1 PSAYQERPDKS
12 ARDALA
18 PSSIVLR
25 NLARKASSTRS
36 HARFVGRP
44 FGARLEMKGNGQAVA
59 HGAAS
64 ILNAFATGKGAAI
77 GVDLW
82 TRARV
87 SLKDGEGETSGF
99 VSSNPQES
107 SKLAI
112 RVVEKV
118 LEHYG
123 YERKLHGEVV
133 TSSNIPT
140 PVGLKRSSAAANAVA
155 LATASALDREPN
167 DD

>member
-1 PSAYQERPDKS
+1 
-12 ARDALA
+12 
-18 PSSIVLR
+18 
-25 NLARKASSTRS
+25 
-36 HARFVGRP
+36 
-44 FGARLEMKGNGQAVA
+44 MKGNGQAVA

-87 SLKDGEGETSGF
+87 TLRDGVGETYGLAARG
-99 VSSNPQES
+99 PQGS
-107 SKLAI
+107 SKLAT
-112 RVVEKV
+112 RVAEKV

-123 YERKLHGEVV
+123 YGGKLHGEVA

-140 PVGLKRSSAAANAVA
+140 ADGLKSSSTAANAVS
-155 LATASALDREPN
+155 LATASAPDRA
-167 DD
+167 